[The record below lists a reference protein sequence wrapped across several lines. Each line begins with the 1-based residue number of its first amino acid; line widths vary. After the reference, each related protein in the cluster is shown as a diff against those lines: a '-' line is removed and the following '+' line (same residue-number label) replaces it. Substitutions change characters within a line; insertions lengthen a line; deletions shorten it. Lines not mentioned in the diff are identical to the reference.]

1 MSKPKQV
8 QEEKEMT
15 KYIKISV
22 LARETAKKVCRGRE
36 QWIRYLDVASRLYKY
51 PFEDQ
56 LLIYAQRPDA
66 TACASLEMWNERM
79 FCWVNREQK
88 ELPLL
93 MGKVKDQNFD
103 MSLMC
108 PMFIRQDGLA
118 KIRLSG
124 I

>member
-1 MSKPKQV
+1 M
-8 QEEKEMT
+8 
-15 KYIKISV
+15 
-22 LARETAKKVCRGRE
+22 
-36 QWIRYLDVASRLYKY
+36 
-51 PFEDQ
+51 
-56 LLIYAQRPDA
+56 
-66 TACASLEMWNERM
+66 
-79 FCWVNREQK
+79 EQK

-124 I
+124 ICGKSIKKWSLLNWSTFMAVPMIPFPLKTVFMRLLKE